1 MDWMI
6 PDRDEEGAAV
16 ELKLPEKLPTAF
28 MCNCDEA
35 AFRLVR
41 ALKLRNLSVPDDVSV
56 AGFDDDIYAKLCE
69 PALTTVAVDME
80 EVGRVAVGSI
90 VRMHGDAGAGNG
102 EVYRIPGKMVIRDS
116 VREMRGE

>member
-1 MDWMI
+1 MCI
-6 PDRDEEGAAV
+6 RDR
-16 ELKLPEKLPTAF
+16 
-28 MCNCDEA
+28 
-35 AFRLVR
+35 VR

-90 VRMHGDAGAGNG
+90 VRCMETAGAGNG